1 MNATRARTRNA
12 AEYHRD
18 MRAWRAHR
26 YGPYREV
33 LSFDECDE
41 PEVPETGA
49 VVRVASASLNFPDLL
64 SIAGKYQVKAPLPF
78 IPGIEAA
85 GTVVAAGAKSKYR
98 PGQRVIANNLW
109 GAFAETMAAPDTS
122 LFAIPDAMSDDEAAS
137 LLVTYQTSYFALVHR
152 ARMRPG
158 ETLLVHGGAG
168 GVGIA
173 AIQLGKA
180 LGGTVIATAGSDD
193 KLEICR
199 QAGADVVINYKD
211 DDFVAAVQKATAG
224 RGADVIYDPVGGDVF
239 DKSLKCIAWEGR
251 LLVIGFASGRIPEIA
266 ANKILLKNISIVGL
280 FWGAYQFHAPDMF
293 REAHEALCRLYTE
306 GKIKPVVWKA
316 FPLAELPDALAA
328 LESRA
333 SYGKVVVKP

>member
-1 MNATRARTRNA
+1 
-12 AEYHRD
+12 

-33 LSFDECDE
+33 LTWDECDD

-49 VVRVASASLNFPDLL
+49 VIRVGSASLNFPDLL

-78 IPGIEAA
+78 VPGIEAA

-98 PGQRVIANNLW
+98 VGQRVIANNLW
-109 GAFAETMAAPDTS
+109 GAFAEKMAAPDLS

-152 ARMRPG
+152 AALRAG
-158 ETLLVHGGAG
+158 EVLLVHGGAG

-173 AIQLGKA
+173 AIQIGKA
-180 LGGTVIATAGSDD
+180 LGATVIATAGADD

-199 QAGADVVINYKD
+199 QAGADHAINYKD
-211 DDFVAAVQKATAG
+211 EDFAAAVGKLTG
-224 RGADVIYDPVGGDVF
+224 GKGANVIYDPVGGDVF
-239 DKSLKCIAWEGR
+239 DRSLKCIAWEGR
-251 LLVIGFASGRIPEIA
+251 LLVIGFAGGRIPEVP

-280 FWGAYQFHAPDMF
+280 HWGAYAHHAPEAF
-293 REAHEALCRLYTE
+293 HQAHEALLQMYAAGT
-306 GKIKPVVWKA
+306 IKPVVWKA
-316 FPLAELPDALAA
+316 FPLAQLPDALSAI
-328 LESRA
+328 ESRA
-333 SYGKVVVKP
+333 SYGKVVVRP

>member
-1 MNATRARTRNA
+1 
-12 AEYHRD
+12 
-18 MRAWRAHR
+18 MRAWRAHQ
-26 YGPYREV
+26 YGPYRDVLRLDEV
-33 LSFDECDE
+33 ERPDL
-41 PEVPETGA
+41 PETGA
-49 VVRVASASLNFPDLL
+49 RVKIEAASLNFPDLL
-64 SIAGKYQVKAPLPF
+64 AIAGKYQVKAPLPF
-78 IPGIEAA
+78 IPGMEAA
-85 GTVVAAGAKSKYR
+85 GVVVEAGAKSKYK
-98 PGQRVIANNLW
+98 PGDRVIANSMW
-109 GAFAETMAAPDTS
+109 GAFAEVMAAPDTS
-122 LFAIPDAMSDDEAAS
+122 LFAIPDGMTDDEAAS

-173 AIQLGKA
+173 AIQIGRA
-180 LGGTVIATAGSDD
+180 LGATVIATAGSDD

-199 QAGADVVINYKD
+199 QAGAQHVINYKD
-211 DDFVAAVQKATAG
+211 DDWVSAVQKATAG

-280 FWGAYQFHAPDMF
+280 YWGAYQFHAPDMF
-293 REAHEALCRLYTE
+293 REAHEALSRMYTE
-306 GKIKPVVWKA
+306 GKIKPVVWKS
-316 FPLAELPDALAA
+316 FPLAELPAALAA